1 MTINFDFKDT
11 KSINFVVDKQRYIP
25 PKKSLRIR
33 SCQSKMDRHTNGQK
47 KNNDL
52 QNIKKKKLS
61 NTNPTK
67 NLVTNEK
74 KDWFVIRTNKTYL
87 WLFVKKILCNI

>member
-52 QNIKKKKLS
+52 QNIKKKKIEQHK
-61 NTNPTK
+61 PH
-67 NLVTNEK
+67 
-74 KDWFVIRTNKTYL
+74 
-87 WLFVKKILCNI
+87 